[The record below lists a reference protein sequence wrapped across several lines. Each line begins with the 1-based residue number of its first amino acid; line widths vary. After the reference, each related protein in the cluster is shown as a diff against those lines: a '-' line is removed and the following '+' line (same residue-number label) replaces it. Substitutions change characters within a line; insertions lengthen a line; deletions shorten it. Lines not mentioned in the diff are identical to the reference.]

1 MITDICV
8 MQRTNV
14 DRNNRNKEIKR
25 RNMFSDQLDTR
36 QLDAIYHSE
45 TRFRW
50 KYVSEMAS
58 SVCYNVVA
66 NIFERLA
73 KRSIVVVTCEFYN
86 RHNCKLRYQL
96 MIMHFLAHR
105 YFPK

>member
-1 MITDICV
+1 
-8 MQRTNV
+8 
-14 DRNNRNKEIKR
+14 
-25 RNMFSDQLDTR
+25 MFSDQLDTR

-58 SVCYNVVA
+58 SVCYNAVA

-73 KRSIVVVTCEFYN
+73 KRSIVVTNVNITTGIIAN
-86 RHNCKLRYQL
+86 WDIN
-96 MIMHFLAHR
+96 
-105 YFPK
+105 